1 MQSKIFCQIYL
12 TFVKFVLHLVNQTL
26 QIMKSR
32 FLFPH
37 QSRIIGYVCIFAYIP
52 VMVIKKLLHDGYNNQ
67 TPAIK
72 FADASGLLNSE
83 HILAAIGTIL
93 ILSGLLFIAFSKEK
107 VEDEQ
112 ISQLRLDSLQWAIY
126 FNYFIL
132 ICTVLFTSNM
142 NFRDIIVINLWT
154 PLIFFIV
161 RFRWVIFRLNLST
174 SREG

>member
-1 MQSKIFCQIYL
+1 
-12 TFVKFVLHLVNQTL
+12 LVNQTL

-37 QSRIIGYVCIFAYIP
+37 QSRIIGYVCIFAYLPI
-52 VMVIKKLLHDGYNNQ
+52 MVIKKLLHHGYNNQ
-67 TPAIK
+67 NPSIK

-83 HILAAIGTIL
+83 HIFTAIASIL
-93 ILSGLLFIAFSKEK
+93 ILTGLLFIAFSKEK

-126 FNYFIL
+126 FNYFVL
-132 ICTVLFTSNM
+132 ICTALFTSNM
-142 NFRDIIVINLWT
+142 NFCDIIVINLWT

-161 RFRWVIFRLNLST
+161 RFRWVIFRFNRLAKNEIPLA
-174 SREG
+174 